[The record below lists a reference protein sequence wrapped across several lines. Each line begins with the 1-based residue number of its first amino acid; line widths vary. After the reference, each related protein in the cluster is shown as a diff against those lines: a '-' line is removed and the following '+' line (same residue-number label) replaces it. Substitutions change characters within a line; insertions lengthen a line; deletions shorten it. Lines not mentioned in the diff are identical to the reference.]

1 MDLCNINEI
10 KALLARHGF
19 HFSKAKGQNFL
30 TQNWVPREIVARAGI
45 DETCA
50 ALEVGP
56 GIGPLTQELC
66 RSAKKVIAIEVDRSL
81 QPVLAETMAGNENLE
96 IIFGDVLKTDI
107 RALVAEEFAG
117 LRPVACAN
125 LPYYITT
132 PILAALLESRAFESI
147 TVMVQKEVAQR
158 IAAPAGKG
166 DYGAFSV
173 FCQYYAVPELLFGKV
188 VRVIDQPGLS
198 LKTPFVQSTST
209 LPKTEMLYD
218 LAASDVITSDKK
230 SMVADSFVLWR
241 IVDPL
246 KFIQTLSGSVSG
258 AEARLDQAVYNSLK
272 TVISSMKQEDVISG
286 RDGELAAR
294 ITEHVND
301 TTEFRDYGIE
311 VLAIETKRIDLPD
324 ENKAAVYERMISERG
339 NIAASYEAQGNAEA
353 KRIRNEADKT
363 VDITISEANSQSE
376 KLKAAGEAEYMRI
389 LSEAYDTPEEADF
402 YEFMRA
408 LDMAQKALVGGNKTL
423 VVSSDSPIAKIFSGQ
438 WGQAE

>member
-1 MDLCNINEI
+1 M
-10 KALLARHGF
+10 K
-19 HFSKAKGQNFL
+19 KTVK
-30 TQNWVPREIVARAGI
+30 IV
-45 DETCA
+45 
-50 ALEVGP
+50 L
-56 GIGPLTQELC
+56 
-66 RSAKKVIAIEVDRSL
+66 
-81 QPVLAETMAGNENLE
+81 
-96 IIFGDVLKTDI
+96 
-107 RALVAEEFAG
+107 
-117 LRPVACAN
+117 
-125 LPYYITT
+125 
-132 PILAALLESRAFESI
+132 PILLGVLIAVVLLGSLVTTRPNEYTI
-147 TVMVQKEVAQR
+147 VKQ
-158 IAAPAGKG
+158 
-166 DYGAFSV
+166 
-173 FCQYYAVPELLFGKV
+173 FGKV

-272 TVISSMKQEDVISG
+272 TVISSMKQEAVISG
-286 RDGELAAR
+286 RDGELASAIMENLR
-294 ITEHVND
+294 KTSNFES
-301 TTEFRDYGIE
+301 FGIY

-389 LSEAYDTPEEADF
+389 LSEVYDTPEEADF